1 MRIAVVGTG
10 ISGLLAARLL
20 HTRHDVTV
28 FEASGRIG
36 GHTHTHDVEW
46 AGRRYAV
53 DTGFIVY
60 NERTYPG
67 FTELLRRLGVA
78 TRSSTM
84 SFAVRADRADLEWCG
99 TDLGALFA
107 QKRNLL
113 RPWFWGLLR
122 DVLRFA
128 RGADAVLAAGD
139 ERTTLGE
146 LLRREGYGRAFVE
159 HYIVPMGAAIWSARP
174 EAMLEFPA
182 LTFVRFFHNHGML
195 QVSGRPQWRT
205 VAGGS
210 QRYVEPLVA
219 PLGLRIHTR
228 SPVRSVRRLHPDE
241 GGGVEL
247 IIAGVGTM
255 PFDAVVLATHAD
267 QSLALLADPSP
278 AERQVLGAIP
288 YQQNEAVLHVDER
301 FLPRRARARAAWNY
315 LVPEQPGR
323 RLAVTY
329 DMNALQG
336 LQAPVRFQVTLN
348 PPEPP
353 DALKVLARMDYH
365 HPVFTA
371 DGIAAQRRRDEI
383 DGVRGTYYCGAW
395 WGYGFHEDGVQS
407 ALVVARRLGIEGLSV
422 LGEACPAAA
431 DGGAEQDDPER
442 APPGRGRADDPME
455 TAA

>member
-1 MRIAVVGTG
+1 M
-10 ISGLLAARLL
+10 
-20 HTRHDVTV
+20 
-28 FEASGRIG
+28 
-36 GHTHTHDVEW
+36 
-46 AGRRYAV
+46 
-53 DTGFIVY
+53 
-60 NERTYPG
+60 
-67 FTELLRRLGVA
+67 
-78 TRSSTM
+78 
-84 SFAVRADRADLEWCG
+84 
-99 TDLGALFA
+99 
-107 QKRNLL
+107 
-113 RPWFWGLLR
+113 
-122 DVLRFA
+122 
-128 RGADAVLAAGD
+128 
-139 ERTTLGE
+139 
-146 LLRREGYGRAFVE
+146 
-159 HYIVPMGAAIWSARP
+159 
-174 EAMLEFPA
+174 
-182 LTFVRFFHNHGML
+182 
-195 QVSGRPQWRT
+195 
-205 VAGGS
+205 
-210 QRYVEPLVA
+210 
-219 PLGLRIHTR
+219 
-228 SPVRSVRRLHPDE
+228 RSVRRLHPDE

-278 AERQVLGAIP
+278 AERQILGAIP

-336 LQAPVRFQVTLN
+336 LQAPVRFQLTLN